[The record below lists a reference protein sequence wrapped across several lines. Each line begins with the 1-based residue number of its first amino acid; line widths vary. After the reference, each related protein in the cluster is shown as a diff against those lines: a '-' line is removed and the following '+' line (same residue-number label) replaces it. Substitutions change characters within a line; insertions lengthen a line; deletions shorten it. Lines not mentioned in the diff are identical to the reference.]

1 MLSLFKLMRTV
12 WVFVRIPNFIR
23 GGPLKKCWRVGLLH
37 LAGIIFSRP
46 LPLQDIFWGFK
57 SPARFFLG
65 EGGGWGIFYC
75 HVAILILT
83 LATVWLPGTGF
94 KQITVIFHTVVLLYC
109 QNYTPGDTT
118 KYHTFKRCL
127 TDGAALLLSL
137 MFREIS
143 ISFIHSPCDKIHSWH
158 AVNQGFR

>member
-1 MLSLFKLMRTV
+1 MGFLFLPIWV
-12 WVFVRIPNFIR
+12 W
-23 GGPLKKCWRVGLLH
+23 GSAWGPLGPPELRYKGRPIKKSVGGLDFFILQELFFHVHCLCRIFFGGSSPLH
-37 LAGIIFSRP
+37 DS
-46 LPLQDIFWGFK
+46 
-57 SPARFFLG
+57 FLG
-65 EGGGWGIFYC
+65 EGGGWGIIYC

-143 ISFIHSPCDKIHSWH
+143 ISFIHFPY
-158 AVNQGFR
+158 